1 MSTYSQPMNNEQ
13 LFRVAPSVFA
23 TQPWSEMSS
32 RYAFIPT
39 IDIVEKMRKEGFQ
52 PFSATQAKCRI
63 EGKREF
69 TKHLIRFRQEGG
81 PVMQSL
87 GGLFPEIV
95 LTNSHD
101 GASTYRIDAGVFRM
115 VCINGLICGDSI
127 GEQIKVR
134 HTGNPDGIIEASYQV
149 VEEFPKV
156 LASVESMATLQ
167 LTAAEREAFGTAALE
182 LRYDDKAPVEPA
194 ALVRPR
200 RTADA
205 EPSLW
210 NTFNVVQENL
220 TQGGL
225 RGRNPETRARL
236 RTRAVTGIAENTKL
250 NKALWTLTE
259 RMRELV
265 GGSVTVAA

>member
-1 MSTYSQPMNNEQ
+1 MTNEPMNNEQ
-13 LFRVAPSVFA
+13 LFRVAPSIFA
-23 TQPWSEMSS
+23 TQPWEGMSA

-39 IDIVEKMRKEGFQ
+39 IDIVEKMRTEGFR

-63 EGKREF
+63 DGKKEF

-101 GASTYRIDAGVFRM
+101 GASSYRVDAGCWRS

-149 VEEFPKV
+149 VKEFPNV
-156 LASVESMATLQ
+156 LASVEAMAQ
-167 LTAAEREAFGTAALE
+167 LRLSSGEREAFGAAALE
-182 LRYDDKAPVEPA
+182 LRYDEKTAPVEPS

-200 RTADA
+200 RTADS

-236 RTRAVTGIAENTKL
+236 RTRAVTGISENTKL

-259 RMRELV
+259 KMRELIG
-265 GGSVTVAA
+265 GGSQAVAA